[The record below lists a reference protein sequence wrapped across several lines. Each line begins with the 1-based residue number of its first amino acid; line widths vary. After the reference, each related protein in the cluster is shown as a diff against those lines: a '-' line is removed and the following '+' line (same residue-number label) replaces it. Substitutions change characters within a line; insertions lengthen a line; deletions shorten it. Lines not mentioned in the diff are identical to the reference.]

1 MKTTTKSILV
11 ACGLMAVF
19 ASCSNDINTPGSGDK
34 EQSKG
39 LQFSFTEEGYGE
51 DEVLS
56 RAAANKAPQSETVDL
71 GDCEAE
77 VIVESEPA
85 EKQPQAATRGIGG
98 KHYTIRAYQ
107 AGVRKGEI
115 KGTFNGATFTADAG
129 SPTDMPLNVG
139 SYDFVAFNDDVIPAG
154 ENLTVAEDKMQTA
167 RIATLTMFIYNQKR
181 Q

>member
-11 ACGLMAVF
+11 ACGLMAVL

-56 RAAANKAPQSETVDL
+56 RAAANKAPQTETVDL

-77 VIVESEPA
+77 VSVESEPA
-85 EKQPQAATRGIGG
+85 EKHPQAATRAITN

-107 AGVRKGEI
+107 AGVRK
-115 KGTFNGATFTADAG
+115 
-129 SPTDMPLNVG
+129 L
-139 SYDFVAFNDDVIPAG
+139 
-154 ENLTVAEDKMQTA
+154 
-167 RIATLTMFIYNQKR
+167 R
-181 Q
+181 